1 MAVNLEEKLRPPEL
15 QMAPYPPKTIM
26 LANGQFML
34 VREVSREE
42 VPVLLK
48 AVHPTL
54 FVDSDFYDLVGSRL
68 YSELLGWV
76 KHRVRN
82 EFCLAG
88 LVDGELWGIVNSRM
102 YDKNIGIS
110 LHTLTLKRGF
120 RVGQHLFAAK
130 MEHHM
135 EFLGQK
141 EVYITAEGPIGFR
154 KWMIEF
160 ELIYDPNI
168 QHELGGAKSF
178 TLTRALW
185 DKHKPRLCV
194 GRRPVPQELLD
205 VSYPIRIPDEWEISA
220 QVALEKGKQR
230 SMEEIKAM
238 ERKFK
243 TKSGEESK

>member
-15 QMAPYPPKTIM
+15 PMAPYPPKTIM
-26 LANGQFML
+26 LRDGRIMV
-34 VREVSREE
+34 VREASKEE

-54 FVDSDFYDLVGSRL
+54 FVDSDFYDLVGARL

-82 EFCLAG
+82 EFCLVG
-88 LVDGELWGIVNSRM
+88 LVDRELWGLVNSRM
-102 YDKNIGIS
+102 YNKDIGIS

-135 EFLGQK
+135 EFLGQN

-185 DKHKPRLCV
+185 EKHKPRLCV
-194 GRRPVPQELLD
+194 GRRPVPKELLD
-205 VSYPIRIPDEWEISA
+205 ASYPIRIPNDWEISA
-220 QVALEKGKQR
+220 QVALESGQKR
-230 SMEEIKAM
+230 AAEEIKAM

-243 TKSGEESK
+243 KDTEASL